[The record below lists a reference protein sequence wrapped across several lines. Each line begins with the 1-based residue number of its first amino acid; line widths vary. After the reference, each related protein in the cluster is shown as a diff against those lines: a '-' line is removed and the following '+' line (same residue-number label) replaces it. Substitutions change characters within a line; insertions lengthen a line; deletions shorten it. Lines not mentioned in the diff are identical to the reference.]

1 MAAEVF
7 QERLSLVLAELTHR
21 RVQVAKRRRV
31 EQEVLSIVLASG
43 GECTVPDD
51 QIRQLSPVLQ
61 QRLRSAKMNRRRR
74 RKKAARKQRRDRK
87 CPRSPSVSSGSCS
100 SSPPPAATA
109 GEDTTGCHS
118 RSLWPFLQGLQDE
131 AAARLEDSAG
141 LARVQ
146 QQVAMTQEIPR
157 RS

>member
-21 RVQVAKRRRV
+21 RLQVAKRRRV

-61 QRLRSAKMNRRRR
+61 QRIRSAMRR

-87 CPRSPSVSSGSCS
+87 CPRSSSASSGSCS